1 MFFDVARALEE
12 GAPDLLLLE
21 VHVFPEG
28 PARVLDVEGAGAGE
42 DEDGVLQ
49 AGGGV
54 VRDVCLEEG
63 EGARG

>member
-1 MFFDVARALEE
+1 MFLDVARALEE

-42 DEDGVLQ
+42 D
-49 AGGGV
+49 
-54 VRDVCLEEG
+54 
-63 EGARG
+63 